1 MKKVVGIQGL
11 EGSFSEQAAK
21 FYCNKFDI
29 QDFELAY
36 LVSSMNVLNG
46 LNSNEIDVGIFAMEN
61 AQGGVVIESV
71 KALAENNCKIIDMF
85 YVEISQNLMAKD
97 SISLGEIEEIHSHE
111 QALKQ
116 CKDYLA
122 EKFWSKKLVETDD
135 TAKSAQ
141 DLASG
146 KLGDNVAVI
155 ASKQSAEKY
164 GLNIVD
170 HDIHDLKK
178 NLTLFL
184 AVERL
189 DKNE

>member
-1 MKKVVGIQGL
+1 MKKVGIQGL

-46 LNSNEIDVGIFAMEN
+46 LNNNDIDVGIFAMEN

-178 NLTLFL
+178 NLTLFI

>member
-1 MKKVVGIQGL
+1 MKKVGIQGL

-97 SISLGEIEEIHSHE
+97 GISLGEIEEIHSHE

>member
-1 MKKVVGIQGL
+1 MKKVGIQGL

-146 KLGDNVAVI
+146 KLADNVAVI
-155 ASKQSAEKY
+155 ASKHSAEKY
-164 GLNIVD
+164 GLNIID

>member
-1 MKKVVGIQGL
+1 MKKVGIQGL

-21 FYCNKFDI
+21 FYCEKFDI

-46 LNSNEIDVGIFAMEN
+46 LNNNEVDVGIFAMEN

-71 KALAENNCKIIDMF
+71 EALAENNCRILDMF

-97 SISLGEIEEIHSHE
+97 NVSLGEIEEIHSHE

-146 KLGDNVAVI
+146 KLADNIAVI

-164 GLNIVD
+164 GLNIID

-189 DKNE
+189 DENE